1 MQLFGRGKGSEP
13 VPGDSKNAMEGY
25 VAANISITKKPA
37 YREVSIIIIDCV
49 TGDTLYKSQFRSKA
63 RNDFAAHSHAL
74 DEINAFNVTE
84 GYVLH
89 DEPTTNAQL
98 PSVTTHQRGGRW

>member
-1 MQLFGRGKGSEP
+1 MSLFKGKGSEAIP
-13 VPGDSKNAMEGY
+13 ADSTNALDGY

-37 YREVSIIIIDCV
+37 YREVSILIIDCV
-49 TGDTLYKSQFRSKA
+49 TGDSLYKSTFRSKA

-74 DEINAFNVTE
+74 AEINAYLVTE

-89 DEPTTNAQL
+89 DEPTTNANL
-98 PSVTTHQRGGRW
+98 PSVTSHLIGGRW

>member
-1 MQLFGRGKGSEP
+1 MKLFRGN
-13 VPGDSKNAMEGY
+13 GDTIQADSTNAQDGY
-25 VAANISITKKPA
+25 VAANISITKKPS
-37 YREVSIIIIDCV
+37 YREVQILIIDCV

-74 DEINAFNVTE
+74 DEINAYNVSE

-89 DEPTTNAQL
+89 DEPTTNADL
-98 PSVTTHQRGGRW
+98 PSVTTHLRGGRW

>member
-1 MQLFGRGKGSEP
+1 MPLFRGKASEAIP
-13 VPGDSKNAMEGY
+13 ADSTNSMKGY

-37 YREVSIIIIDCV
+37 YREVSIIVIDCV

-63 RNDFAAHSHAL
+63 RNDFAAHNHAL
-74 DEINAFNVTE
+74 DNINAYLVTE

-89 DEPTTNAQL
+89 DEPTTNADL
-98 PSVTTHQRGGRW
+98 PSITSHLKGGRW